1 MTLYDQNAQLW
12 ESTEVTVGEG
22 TQEPETESFVSIDF
36 WTMLFTLVNLLL
48 LLAVATKF
56 LFKPVK
62 KMIDS
67 RQKEIDDL
75 YGDAEKSKSEGED
88 YKAEYERTLANAE
101 AEGEEILRKATE
113 QAKKNSDSIVKDAH
127 NEAAAIKEKAQ
138 RDIEQE
144 RIKAINDAKNEIA
157 GLSVQIAEKI
167 VEREFKEED
176 HRKYV
181 DQFVSDLEKSSE
193 SNS

>member
-75 YGDAEKSKSEGED
+75 YGDAERSKSEGED
-88 YKAEYERTLANAE
+88 YKAEYERKLANAE
-101 AEGEEILRKATE
+101 AEGEEILRKAT
-113 QAKKNSDSIVKDAH
+113 DAR

-144 RIKAINDAKNEIA
+144 RIKAVNEAKNEIA

>member
-1 MTLYDQNAQLW
+1 MPKI
-12 ESTEVTVGEG
+12 
-22 TQEPETESFVSIDF
+22 EPETESFVSIDF

-88 YKAEYERTLANAE
+88 YKAEYERKLANAE

>member
-1 MTLYDQNAQLW
+1 M
-12 ESTEVTVGEG
+12 
-22 TQEPETESFVSIDF
+22 
-36 WTMLFTLVNLLL
+36 
-48 LLAVATKF
+48 
-56 LFKPVK
+56 
-62 KMIDS
+62 
-67 RQKEIDDL
+67 

-88 YKAEYERTLANAE
+88 YKAEYERKLANAE

-127 NEAAAIKEKAQ
+127 NEAVAIKEKAQ

>member
-88 YKAEYERTLANAE
+88 YKAEYERKLANAE

-138 RDIEQE
+138 RDIP
-144 RIKAINDAKNEIA
+144 
-157 GLSVQIAEKI
+157 
-167 VEREFKEED
+167 
-176 HRKYV
+176 
-181 DQFVSDLEKSSE
+181 
-193 SNS
+193 SNSSRTVGCVTSAAGSWNTFEPSAPNSVSCTSMEASASWSIERSV

>member
-75 YGDAEKSKSEGED
+75 YGDAERSKSEGE
-88 YKAEYERTLANAE
+88 EYERKLANAE

-113 QAKKNSDSIVKDAH
+113 RAKKNSDSIVKDAR

-144 RIKAINDAKNEIA
+144 RIKAVNEAKNEIA